1 MMSESDFPEFDPTP
15 LLPKAERSGGS
26 PRPTPPVGGLKD
38 SPLLSQ
44 SRTRFQELAAAAISR
59 CELSAEMSR
68 TVLHSLKL
76 GFSRTLKEDGPAM
89 QRQFGQD
96 ATAAAAWATE
106 RLLESCR
113 HMATVIPGQRKTQ
126 LQSLAA
132 IEVQALELMLP
143 ELSPATAE
151 VPAAGSVPATYLR
164 SFCALLN
171 DGLDLT
177 QKATAAAA
185 RHEVAACRRN
195 LERSQISLREAGRLL
210 RCMRNAA
217 GPETTDLTDGLRGF
231 QLEFAAHAVSLRLF
245 LKALHSLDT
254 APPSR
259 HRHKSSVRSHCLI
272 SDLLPTLFHWHFE
285 FTICTPRDI
294 PAQKTQELL
303 ATAHGM
309 MWQKVEEPISRLLAT
324 PSSLKPSTF
333 KQAVESELQRAIG
346 DVNRELANEHV
357 SVSITSMNSRQ
368 IKRRSGAAP
377 GLS

>member
-1 MMSESDFPEFDPTP
+1 MSEPDLPEFDPTP
-15 LLPKAERSGGS
+15 LLPKVERGSGS
-26 PRPTPPVGGLKD
+26 PRPAPPAGGLKD
-38 SPLLSQ
+38 SPLLGQ
-44 SRTRFQELAAAAISR
+44 ARVRFQESAATAVSR
-59 CELSAEMSR
+59 CELNADMSR
-68 TVLHSLKL
+68 TVLHSLEL
-76 GFSRTLKEDGPAM
+76 GFSRTLKEDGAAM

-113 HMATVIPGQRKTQ
+113 HLATVIPGQRKTQ

-132 IEVQALELMLP
+132 VEVQALELMLP
-143 ELSPATAE
+143 ELSQSTVEAP
-151 VPAAGSVPATYLR
+151 PAGSVPATYLR

-171 DGLDLT
+171 DGLDLG

-185 RHEVAACRRN
+185 RHEVATCRRN

-231 QLEFAAHAVSLRLF
+231 QLELAAHSGSLRLF
-245 LKALHSLDT
+245 LKALQSLEN

-259 HRHKSSVRSHCLI
+259 RRQRSSVRSHCLI
-272 SDLLPTLFHWHFE
+272 GDLLPTLFHWHFE

-294 PAQKTQELL
+294 PAEKTQDLL

-309 MWQKVEEPISRLLAT
+309 MWQKVEEPISRLLT
-324 PSSLKPSTF
+324 NSGSLQPATF
-333 KQAVESELQRAIG
+333 KKVVEAELQRAIG
-346 DVNRELANEHV
+346 DVNRELASEHV
-357 SVSITSMNSRQ
+357 SISISSTNARQ
-368 IKRRSGAAP
+368 IKRRSGSDP
-377 GLS
+377 SLS